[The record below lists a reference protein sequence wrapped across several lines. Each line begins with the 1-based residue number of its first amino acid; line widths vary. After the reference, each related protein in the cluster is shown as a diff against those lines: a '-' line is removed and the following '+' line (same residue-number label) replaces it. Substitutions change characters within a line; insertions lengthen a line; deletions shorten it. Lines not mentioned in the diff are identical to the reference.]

1 MGEHE
6 LEGLGDIL
14 AEEEDELFKLKEE
27 NTKLK
32 QENTELK

>member
-14 AEEEDELFKLKEE
+14 AEGEEEDELFKLKEE
-27 NTKLK
+27 MPQPQLD
-32 QENTELK
+32 L

>member
-27 NTKLK
+27 MPQPQLD
-32 QENTELK
+32 L